1 MRDKLASAGVAS
13 LFMAEVTRILE
24 EGTAS
29 HESTQEMTGKIAHA
43 ASLTHL
49 SSVDSG
55 EGTHLQRSM
64 YHIIS

>member
-1 MRDKLASAGVAS
+1 MQ
-13 LFMAEVTRILE
+13 EVTRILE

-49 SSVDSG
+49 SAVDSG
-55 EGTHLQRSM
+55 EGAAQSNMCCCLKHACTNLAV
-64 YHIIS
+64 